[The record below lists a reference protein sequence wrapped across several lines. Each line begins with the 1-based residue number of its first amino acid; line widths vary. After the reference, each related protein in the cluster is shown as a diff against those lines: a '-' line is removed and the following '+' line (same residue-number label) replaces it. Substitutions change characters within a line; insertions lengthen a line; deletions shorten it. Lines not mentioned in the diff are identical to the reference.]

1 MSTIIPT
8 IGRIVHY
15 TLSGADAE
23 QINRRRDDAERWRLA
38 QRKRTLDGAS
48 PEVTGS
54 QKHIGNRAE
63 AGQVYPMLIVRTWGS
78 TPESVVNGQVFLD
91 GNDVLWV
98 TSVGQGD
105 GERRWVVPP
114 RV

>member
-1 MSTIIPT
+1 MSPIIPT
-8 IGRIVHY
+8 IGRLVHY
-15 TLSGADAE
+15 TLSQADAD
-23 QINRRRDDAERWRLA
+23 QINRRRDDAERWRHSERA
-38 QRKRTLDGAS
+38 RG
-48 PEVTGS
+48 VVNGS

-91 GNDVLWV
+91 GNDSLWV
-98 TSVGQGD
+98 TSVGQGE

>member
-1 MSTIIPT
+1 MSTTVPT
-8 IGRIVHY
+8 IGRLVHY
-15 TLSGADAE
+15 TLSEADAE

-38 QRKRTLDGAS
+38 QRKRTLDGEAA
-48 PEVTGS
+48 EVTGS

-91 GNDVLWV
+91 GNDSLWV
-98 TSVGQGD
+98 TSVGQGE
-105 GERRWVVPP
+105 GERRFVFPA
-114 RV
+114 RG